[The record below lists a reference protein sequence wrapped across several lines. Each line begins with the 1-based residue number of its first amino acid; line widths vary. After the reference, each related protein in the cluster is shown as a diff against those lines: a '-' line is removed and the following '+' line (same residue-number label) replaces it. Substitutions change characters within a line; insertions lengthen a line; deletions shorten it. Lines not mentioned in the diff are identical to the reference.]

1 MNKFIM
7 YVESK
12 LSPAL
17 KEELARKGWLT
28 LFAEVFAVIG
38 GTFTLFIFWLL
49 TSEFI
54 K

>member
-28 LFAEVFAVIG
+28 LFAEAFAVICG
-38 GTFTLFIFWLL
+38 SFTLFIFWLL